1 MARYLYA
8 YSLNTAEQP
17 DLFYSEEGM
26 LVLEKLQGEMENKKA
41 PITQDGYFGGQG
53 FGEITQISASGK
65 KTLESFCVTEG
76 SLGNYNE
83 ARFES
88 NTFTTERRQHK
99 YYTKSTIFV
108 NEESTFIIMFDNSI
122 EEKEKARVKA
132 QVEEMGLGTTS
143 FQINDGLIRKI
154 QSSYTWSAA
163 TFKKIVKHGDS
174 TQKVSFQIDPANDTD
189 TSFIQEEYSE
199 HGEMSHIRF
208 EVPYDAP
215 GSPNTV
221 TVTLY
226 ADKNR
231 IIIDENEFTD
241 SSSLKDFIMNLIQ
254 ILNQNS

>member
-17 DLFYSEEGM
+17 ELFHSEDGS
-26 LVLEKLQGEMENKKA
+26 LVLEKLWEEMENKRA

-53 FGEITQISASGK
+53 FGEITQKNILGK
-65 KTLESFCVTEG
+65 ETLESFCVTEG

-83 ARFES
+83 ARFDD

-99 YYTKSTIFV
+99 YYTKSTIFI

-122 EEKEKARVKA
+122 EEKAKARVKA
-132 QVEEMGLGTTS
+132 QVEEMGLGTAS
-143 FQINDGLIRKI
+143 FQINDKLIREI
-154 QSSYTWSAA
+154 QKNYTWSAA
-163 TFKKIVKHGDS
+163 TFNKIVKLGDS
-174 TQKVSFQIDPANDTD
+174 TQKVSFQVDPANDTD

-199 HGEMSHIRF
+199 HGEMSHIKF
-208 EVPYDAP
+208 EVPYTAP

-231 IIIDENEFTD
+231 IIIDENEFGD
-241 SSSLKDFIMNLIQ
+241 PNSFKDFVVYLLQ
-254 ILNQNS
+254 ILNQYK